1 MLDIL
6 LIVVF
11 VVIYIIT
18 YEKVGEWSIAKVN
31 AKETIF
37 QIGFITA
44 ILLSIFTDII
54 FDLIK

>member
-6 LIVVF
+6 LIITLVA
-11 VVIYIIT
+11 IYIIT
-18 YEKVGEWSIAKVN
+18 YKIIGEWAIAKVK
-31 AKETIF
+31 AKETIY

>member
-1 MLDIL
+1 MLDIF
-6 LIVVF
+6 LIVTF

-18 YEKVGEWSIAKVN
+18 YKKVGEWVIAKVN
-31 AKETIF
+31 AKETIY